1 MLNLRC
7 FPDQEVK
14 KIEEKDQMRD
24 AWEVRREYQ
33 EAMVCRETREEKVSR
48 KGAGGGRVN
57 CVELM

>member
-48 KGAGGGRVN
+48 KGGG
-57 CVELM
+57 